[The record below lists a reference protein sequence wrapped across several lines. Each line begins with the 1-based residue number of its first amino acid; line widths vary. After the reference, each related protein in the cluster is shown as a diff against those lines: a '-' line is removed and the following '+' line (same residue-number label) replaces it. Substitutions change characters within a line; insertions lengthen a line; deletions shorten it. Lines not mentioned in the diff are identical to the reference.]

1 MDERGSVAI
10 ANRDLLEIDASS
22 SLQQCKKFGLHP
34 KLPTLQDLYN
44 EGDALFVAGVGVL
57 TEPVSKSN
65 YVAKTKTQLFAH
77 NTLQAEIGR
86 LDPLGSFV
94 GTGTLGRLSDVLNS
108 NSYSVNSIS
117 IDASLIPLQGGQL
130 DANKV
135 SVGSKTGFQV
145 LNPSAPTSQ
154 VSTMVSVVN
163 GNVEDS
169 SGIYSNIWSS
179 SLVSSTLEYLCN
191 ILYLLETDFFVARSN
206 TEE

>member
-34 KLPTLQDLYN
+34 KLPTLHDLYN

-130 DANKV
+130 DDNKV

-145 LNPSAPTSQ
+145 LNPSAPSSQ
-154 VSTMVSVVN
+154 VSTLVSVVN

-169 SGIYSNIWSS
+169 SGMYSNIWSS
-179 SLVSSTLEYLCN
+179 SLVSTSSDWYTSATFY
-191 ILYLLETDFFVARSN
+191 TF
-206 TEE
+206 